1 MIVISSVHQAPGET
15 PQQVYMVDKVSIF
28 NQSGD
33 LPMIRDILGKL
44 ASATETKEG
53 SAGTSTLH
61 ADASPFQV
69 KKSRRLSYN
78 PTDT

>member
-15 PQQVYMVDKVSIF
+15 PQQVYMVDKVSII

-33 LPMIRDILGKL
+33 VAIIRDILGKL
-44 ASATETKEG
+44 ASVIEGKED

-61 ADASPFQV
+61 VDASPFQA

-78 PTDT
+78 PTET